1 MSLLHPYRTPPPR
14 GEARPPAAETRWR
27 AVSAPML
34 IVTSAPLAL
43 VLFCA
48 AVRAFVDP
56 VFMPSTVL
64 YTALVYAVSVAAVCL
79 FNLAG
84 RAS

>member
-1 MSLLHPYRTPPPR
+1 MSPLHPYRTPSPR
-14 GEARPPAAETRWR
+14 EEAPPAAAETAWQ
-27 AVSAPML
+27 AISAPML
-34 IVTSAPLAL
+34 IVTSGPLAL
-43 VLFCA
+43 VMFCA

-64 YTALVYAVSVAAVCL
+64 YAALAYAASVAGVCL
-79 FNLAG
+79 FDLVG

>member
-1 MSLLHPYRTPPPR
+1 MSLLNPYRTPSPR
-14 GEARPPAAETRWR
+14 EEARPAAETRWR
-27 AVSAPML
+27 AIAAPML

-64 YTALVYAVSVAAVCL
+64 YTAVAYAVSVAGVCL
-79 FNLAG
+79 FDLVD